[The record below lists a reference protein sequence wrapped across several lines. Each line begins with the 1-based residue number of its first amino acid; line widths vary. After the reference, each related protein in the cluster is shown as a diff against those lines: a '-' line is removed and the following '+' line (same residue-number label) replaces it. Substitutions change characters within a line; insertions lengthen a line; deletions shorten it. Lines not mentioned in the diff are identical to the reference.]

1 MSNHGDR
8 HYPDE
13 DYGLPEAEKPVY
25 GVDVPVNP
33 PVHSY
38 DRIPSGYDPMGE
50 IQLRG
55 RSYRSLASG
64 RMPLWVLVGGWLF
77 LGIPSFCLS
86 ILILISGGWT
96 AIPIFLIA
104 NIIPWILWRGTQ
116 AHFKKKNKKNKRH

>member
-1 MSNHGDR
+1 MSNNNDR
-8 HYPDE
+8 DYPE
-13 DYGLPEAEKPVY
+13 GDYGLLQEEKPVY
-25 GVDVPVNP
+25 GVDVPVSP
-33 PVHSY
+33 SMHSY

-50 IQLRG
+50 IELRG

-96 AIPIFLIA
+96 MLPIFLMA
-104 NIIPWILWRGTQ
+104 NILPVILWRGTQ
-116 AHFKKKNKKNKRH
+116 AHFTKKKKRYR